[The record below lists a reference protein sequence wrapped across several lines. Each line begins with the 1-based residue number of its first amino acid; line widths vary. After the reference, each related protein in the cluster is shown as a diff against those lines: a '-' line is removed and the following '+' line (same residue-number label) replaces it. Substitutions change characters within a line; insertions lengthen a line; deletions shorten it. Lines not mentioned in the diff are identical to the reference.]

1 MKSIIVRFVVSL
13 AVLVPCLHG
22 LADTYVNN
30 RGWYWPNNNPIP
42 WGTYPQYWW
51 NLTTGAA
58 ATVAPSLTDVV
69 CLTNYPGYL
78 QVFRAGTVGTAGSTS
93 AGEIYGGP
101 DKEILL
107 AERST
112 SSSPDSYCAQT
123 FTVVNPDG
131 FSGFWSAGDSKA
143 HIVLDPQQGHSPSLS
158 HVVATNRMFLTVGT
172 SASVESIQGGS
183 AVDKKGAGLLR
194 VKSVCGV
201 DTGIFL
207 QEGDLE
213 LDGVPAR
220 TTAPVA
226 GALYHFDA
234 SRMDTMTYN
243 VADGRTN
250 VTAWASL
257 GGTGMSAFVPPSLT
271 ATGSSRIHYANA
283 PFISQAKSPTGLPLL
298 DFGSATVAGVA
309 DYGPTNCTMALSR
322 PDGASSV
329 SEAGCA
335 TVREAFYAGVH
346 TQVNGAP
353 LFGGYSE
360 YDWHTDGVPRRYSPS
375 NAAKSVLL
383 GEHTLNGAPANNA
396 MGTVGRVW
404 TDFHVYSCGATSS
417 TARVRYLATD
427 RLYPNKVGGWR
438 VGEILLYTNALTRA
452 ERHQVV
458 RYLMR
463 KWMGADDADVGR
475 LVVATA
481 DSAVGVR
488 EGGIANVRRLAAVSG
503 SLEKTG
509 GGRLEIDHISPD
521 GLAVSVEAGSI
532 ALTPE
537 NSPVSASPAPA
548 ANPVLWLDAEHALT
562 CTNAEG
568 SSVRCVTKWA
578 DRRGE
583 GFGGYA
589 ELPEGN
595 AYWYGLPPY
604 VKPGEANGHD
614 LVSFYHDGNEDSR
627 QSWMRIVPSGEN
639 ACEAFIA
646 QRIVNRSVKCS
657 IFGSTTLKLY
667 SGFWNVLDG
676 GIGGQE
682 VPGAVWTLNGAP
694 FDPWTY
700 RFASSLET
708 DVKVY
713 SVALPSKY
721 AFDLLAK
728 TRTNVAESQGRVD
741 IGEFIIY
748 DRRLTDAERRDT
760 VAYLMEKWR
769 GEKGPDA
776 AERLRISSLSY
787 SQGASP
793 SLATGQDVV
802 VNAVDGIAGRP
813 FTKSGFGTMT
823 VMGSHSGLAPSSIT
837 VEGGVLRFV
846 MAPDPCGEALFH
858 FDAADLSS
866 LTCYVGDNGA
876 RTNVTAWSDTR
887 ANGIVSTSYIS
898 PANSSDAISFTNAT
912 LKTVETTAGV
922 VRTVVDFG
930 RRNSNNSTTKY
941 DDAASMKIS
950 GVADKTVRELHVVWA
965 DANAEVEP
973 GVFRRADMATAQNEY
988 NYYRYGTML
997 IDSRPGSAAHCGAV
1011 VNGLI
1016 YADGEAITADFQPGT
1031 AAHLISAV
1039 PTNATTVTSMFLD
1052 RTSNAGG
1059 GWYGELVAFSN
1070 ALTVTERDFLMK
1082 RLRAKWFGTAEPV
1095 WTNATPF
1102 SSITVA
1108 PGASLDL
1115 TKNAFVRADAISG
1128 GGSISAA
1135 GVMPGSLSLRYGGAD
1150 DVERINVDGDVVFGG
1165 GATITVTADSADVV
1179 EPGEWTILSAASV
1192 SGPLPTLNAVNFGR
1206 KQTRLRFAD
1215 GRIDLVVT
1223 KPGAV
1228 LIVR

>member
-1 MKSIIVRFVVSL
+1 
-13 AVLVPCLHG
+13 
-22 LADTYVNN
+22 
-30 RGWYWPNNNPIP
+30 
-42 WGTYPQYWW
+42 
-51 NLTTGAA
+51 
-58 ATVAPSLTDVV
+58 
-69 CLTNYPGYL
+69 
-78 QVFRAGTVGTAGSTS
+78 
-93 AGEIYGGP
+93 
-101 DKEILL
+101 
-107 AERST
+107 
-112 SSSPDSYCAQT
+112 
-123 FTVVNPDG
+123 
-131 FSGFWSAGDSKA
+131 
-143 HIVLDPQQGHSPSLS
+143 
-158 HVVATNRMFLTVGT
+158 
-172 SASVESIQGGS
+172 
-183 AVDKKGAGLLR
+183 
-194 VKSVCGV
+194 
-201 DTGIFL
+201 
-207 QEGDLE
+207 
-213 LDGVPAR
+213 
-220 TTAPVA
+220 
-226 GALYHFDA
+226 
-234 SRMDTMTYN
+234 
-243 VADGRTN
+243 
-250 VTAWASL
+250 
-257 GGTGMSAFVPPSLT
+257 
-271 ATGSSRIHYANA
+271 
-283 PFISQAKSPTGLPLL
+283 
-298 DFGSATVAGVA
+298 
-309 DYGPTNCTMALSR
+309 
-322 PDGASSV
+322 
-329 SEAGCA
+329 
-335 TVREAFYAGVH
+335 
-346 TQVNGAP
+346 
-353 LFGGYSE
+353 
-360 YDWHTDGVPRRYSPS
+360 
-375 NAAKSVLL
+375 
-383 GEHTLNGAPANNA
+383 
-396 MGTVGRVW
+396 
-404 TDFHVYSCGATSS
+404 
-417 TARVRYLATD
+417 D
-427 RLYPNKVGGWR
+427 RLTPGKVGGWR

-488 EGGIANVRRLAAVSG
+488 EGGVANVRRLAAVSG

-509 GGRLEIDHISPD
+509 GGCLEVDHISPD

-604 VKPGEANGHD
+604 VKPGVANGHD
-614 LVSFYHDGNEDSR
+614 LVSFCYPGSNDNSY

-646 QRIVNRSVKCS
+646 QRIVNRSNKCS

-667 SGFWNVLDG
+667 AGFWNVLDASTG
-676 GIGGQE
+676 GPT

-700 RFASSLET
+700 RLASSAES

-713 SVALPSKY
+713 SVALPSKH

-776 AERLRISSLSY
+776 ERLRISSVSY
-787 SQGASP
+787 SQGTSP
-793 SLATGQDVV
+793 SLATGQDVI
-802 VNAVDGIAGRP
+802 VNEIDGIAGRP
-813 FTKSGFGTMT
+813 FTKSGSGTMT
-823 VMGSHSGLAPSSIT
+823 VMGSRSGLAPSSIT
-837 VEGGVLRFV
+837 VEGGVLRFEI
-846 MAPDPCGEALFH
+846 APDPAATALFH
-858 FDAADLSS
+858 FDASDLHSIS
-866 LTCYVGDNGA
+866 RRVEDGGA
-876 RTNVTAWSDTR
+876 RTNVTQWADVR
-887 ANGIVSTSYIS
+887 GNGILATTFVDNI
-898 PANSSDAISFTNAT
+898 ISFTNAT
-912 LKTVETTAGV
+912 LKTVETAEGV
-922 VRTVVDFG
+922 SRTVVDFG
-930 RRNSNNSTTKY
+930 RRNNNSTEPRY
-941 DDAASMKIS
+941 GDAAGMKIS

-988 NYYRYGTML
+988 NYYRYGTRL
-997 IDSRPGSAAHCGAV
+997 IDSRAGSAAHCGAV
-1011 VNGLI
+1011 VNGLL
-1016 YADGEAITADFQPGT
+1016 YADGDAITADFQPGT

-1070 ALTVTERDFLMK
+1070 ALTVTERDFLVK

-1102 SSITVA
+1102 ASVSVA
-1108 PGASLDL
+1108 SGASLDF
-1115 TKNAFVRADAISG
+1115 TKNAFVRAASVSG

-1135 GVMPGSLSLRYGGAD
+1135 GVMPGSLLLRYGGAD
-1150 DVERINVDGDVVFGG
+1150 DVERIDVDGDVAFGE
-1165 GATITVTADSADVV
+1165 GATIVVTADSANVV
-1179 EPGEWTILSAASV
+1179 EPGVWTILSASSI
-1192 SGPLPTLNAVNFGR
+1192 SGSLPTLNAVNFGR
-1206 KQTRLRFAD
+1206 KFVRLRRVD
-1215 GRIDLVVT
+1215 NRLDIVVT
-1223 KPGAV
+1223 RPGMS
-1228 LIVR
+1228 IIIR